1 MSIKNQMQ
9 NPKTTLS
16 PSRSA
21 LISLPLTL
29 IYDLH
34 EAADTLGL
42 HRTDIIRRSFMRDVY
57 SVLRNEVTPMKQR
70 LPANEGG

>member
-1 MSIKNQMQ
+1 MQ

-34 EAADTLGL
+34 EAADTPGL